1 MSDYLDALTRLGI
14 VLRLGA
20 WSSARAKREI
30 KAPKL
35 HFMDTGL
42 ATALRGEGSDSF
54 GIDGDPS
61 AFGALFERFIF
72 TELEK
77 SLPFQSNRCRYGIG
91 APASARLTYSLKP
104 LDG

>member
-42 ATALRGEGSDSF
+42 ATALRGGSDSF
-54 GIDGDPS
+54 GI
-61 AFGALFERFIF
+61 
-72 TELEK
+72 ELEK